1 MIVSNDQDLTCL
13 EACAVINIPD
23 NASVYA
29 ESSEESS
36 EEESSEEESSEEK
49 SSEEKSSEEK
59 SSEEKS
65 SSGDS
70 STKPLFAISRD

>member
-1 MIVSNDQDLTCL
+1 MIVSNSQDLTCL
-13 EACAVINIPD
+13 DACAVINIPD

-36 EEESSEEESSEEK
+36 EEESSDEESSGEE
-49 SSEEKSSEEK
+49 SF
-59 SSEEKS
+59 
-65 SSGDS
+65 SGDS